1 MFKIG
6 EFSRLG
12 QVTIDTL
19 RHYDEVGLLKPEKVD
34 PFTGYRYYSAKQLQA
49 LNQILTLKDLGFS
62 LEEIAHILQ
71 NELTAAEL
79 RGMLRMQLVSAE
91 RDLQTTRS
99 RVDRITTHL
108 KNINLEDNMSN
119 HGVTL
124 KSVEALTIAGIR
136 EIVPSIDQMPE
147 RCSTLFDTI
156 AQWMVANKL
165 PFGPPMT
172 TYFNDSYTQQN
183 IDTECAFII
192 PAHVATET
200 IAPEAP
206 IVVRQ
211 LDAVDEMAVMIVTDD
226 FQEQVD
232 GLTPAYHSLAK
243 WIEAHNYK
251 IAGPPRELFYGSPEE
266 GDLTAEIQFP
276 VEKIRAW

>member
-34 PFTGYRYYSAKQLQA
+34 PCTGYRYYSAKQLQP

-71 NELTAAEL
+71 NELTDAEL

-91 RDLQTTRS
+91 RDLHTAQL
-99 RVDRITTHL
+99 RVNRIITHL
-108 KNINLEDNMSN
+108 KNINLENNMSS

-147 RCSTLFDTI
+147 RCSALFDTI

-172 TYFNDSYTQQN
+172 TYFNDGYTQQN

-192 PAHVATET
+192 PGHDATE
-200 IAPEAP
+200 AVVPEAP

-226 FQEQVD
+226 FHTQVD

-243 WIEAHNYK
+243 WIEAHNYT
-251 IAGPPRELFYGSPEE
+251 IVGLPRELFYGSVEE
-266 GDLTAEIQFP
+266 GELTAEIQFP
-276 VEKIRAW
+276 VEKISA